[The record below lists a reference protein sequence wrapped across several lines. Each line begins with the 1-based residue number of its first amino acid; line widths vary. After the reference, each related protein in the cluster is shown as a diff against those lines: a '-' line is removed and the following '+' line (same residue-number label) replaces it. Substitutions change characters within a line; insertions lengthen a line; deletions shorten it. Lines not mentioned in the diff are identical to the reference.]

1 MGYPS
6 IKMEGYYRNHIE
18 EVVRFF
24 DTRHKDLYR
33 VYNLCSERHYDHR
46 KFHEVSVLLIQY

>member
-6 IKMEGYYRNHIE
+6 VKMEGYYRNHID

-24 DTRHKDLYR
+24 DKKHPEQYR
-33 VYNLCSERHYDHR
+33 IYNLCSERKYDHA
-46 KFHEVSVLLIQY
+46 KFHMVRNSLIRQ